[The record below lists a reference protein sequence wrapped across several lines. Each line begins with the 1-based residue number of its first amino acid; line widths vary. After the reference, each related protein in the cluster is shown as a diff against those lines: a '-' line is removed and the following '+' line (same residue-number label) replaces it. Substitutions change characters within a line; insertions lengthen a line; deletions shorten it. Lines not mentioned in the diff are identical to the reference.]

1 LSMRLFDGTVAII
14 TGATG
19 GIGGASARLFAR
31 EGAKLVLGYRS
42 GKEKAKGLSKA
53 CEELGAETLSL
64 RVDVTDQEDAHRFI
78 AESHKTFGRID
89 CLAAV
94 HGFWS
99 SEIWGKRMVDVTED
113 EWRVVLDNDLKGTFH
128 LCKFAI
134 PYMVKQQKGSVVL
147 MCSSPVFSGHD
158 RGGLFAVAKSGV
170 SALVKS
176 LALEYK
182 PYVRA
187 NAVAPG
193 NVRTR
198 WLDDLP
204 GQERTQ
210 YEMESPLQR
219 LIEPEEVAA
228 VIAFLAS
235 DFASAVNGQI
245 VVVDGGT
252 VMR

>member
-1 LSMRLFDGTVAII
+1 MRLFDGTVAVI

-19 GIGGASARLFAR
+19 GIGSATARLFAR

-42 GKEKAKGLSKA
+42 GADRAKGISKA

-64 RVDVTDQEDAHRFI
+64 RVDVTD
-78 AESHKTFGRID
+78 
-89 CLAAV
+89 CLVAV

-99 SEIWGKRMVDVTED
+99 ADIWEKRMVDITED
-113 EWRVVLDNDLKGTFH
+113 EWRAVLDNDLKGTFH
-128 LCKFAI
+128 LCKSAV
-134 PYMVKQQKGSVVL
+134 PYMVKQKKGSVVL

-158 RGGLFAVAKSGV
+158 RGGLFSVAKSGIG
-170 SALVKS
+170 ALVKS
-176 LALEYK
+176 LTLEYK

-193 NVRTR
+193 NVRTK

-204 GQERTQ
+204 SQERAQ

-219 LIEPEEVAA
+219 LIEPEEVAC

-235 DFASAVNGQI
+235 DLASAVNGQI

>member
-1 LSMRLFDGTVAII
+1 MRLFEGKVAVI

-19 GIGGASARLFAR
+19 GIGGATARLLAR
-31 EGAKLVLGYRS
+31 EGAKLALGYHS
-42 GKEKAKGLSKA
+42 GADRARAISKE
-53 CEELGAETLSL
+53 CEESGTETLSL
-64 RVDVTDQEDAHRFI
+64 RVDVTNQDDVQRFI
-78 AESHKTFGRID
+78 AKSNKTFGRID
-89 CLAAV
+89 SLIAV

-99 SEIWGKRMVDVTED
+99 TGIWEKRMVDITED
-113 EWRVVLDNDLKGTFH
+113 EWRSVLDNDLKGTFH
-128 LCKFAI
+128 LCKSAV
-134 PYMVKQQKGSVVL
+134 PYMLEQKKGSMVL

-158 RGGLFAVAKSGV
+158 RGGLFSVAKSGIG
-170 SALVKS
+170 ALVKS
-176 LALEYK
+176 MVLEYG

-193 NVRTR
+193 NVRTK
-198 WLDDLP
+198 WLDGLLS
-204 GQERTQ
+204 QERTE

-219 LIEPEEVAA
+219 LIEPEEVAS

-235 DFASAVNGQI
+235 DLASAVNGQI

>member
-1 LSMRLFDGTVAII
+1 MKLFDGTVAVI

-42 GKEKAKGLSKA
+42 ATNRAERISKA

-64 RVDVTDQEDAHRFI
+64 QVDVTDQEDVHNFI
-78 AESHKTFGRID
+78 AESHKRFGRID
-89 CLAAV
+89 CLVAV

-99 SEIWGKRMVDVTED
+99 TDIWEKRMVDITED
-113 EWRVVLDNDLKGTFH
+113 EWKAVLDNDLKGTFH
-128 LCKFAI
+128 LCKSTV
-134 PYMVKQQKGSVVL
+134 PHMMTQKKGSVVL

-158 RGGLFAVAKSGV
+158 RGGLFSVAKSGV
-170 SALVKS
+170 GAMVKS

-198 WLDDLP
+198 WLDGLP
-204 GQERTQ
+204 SQERAQ
-210 YEMESPLQR
+210 YELESPLQR
-219 LIEPEEVAA
+219 LIEPEEVAT

-235 DFASAVNGQI
+235 DLASAVNGQI

>member
-1 LSMRLFDGTVAII
+1 MKLFDGTVAVI

-42 GKEKAKGLSKA
+42 ATDRAERISKA

-64 RVDVTDQEDAHRFI
+64 QVDVTDQEDVHRFI

-99 SEIWGKRMVDVTED
+99 SDIWEKRMVDITED
-113 EWRVVLDNDLKGTFH
+113 EWKAVLDNDLKGTFH
-128 LCKFAI
+128 LCKSAV
-134 PYMVKQQKGSVVL
+134 PHMVRQKKGSVVL

-158 RGGLFAVAKSGV
+158 RGGLFSVAKSGV
-170 SALVKS
+170 GALVKS

-198 WLDDLP
+198 WLDGLP
-204 GQERTQ
+204 SQERAQ
-210 YEMESPLQR
+210 YELESPLQR
-219 LIEPEEVAA
+219 LIEPEEVAT

-235 DFASAVNGQI
+235 DLASAVNGQI

>member
-1 LSMRLFDGTVAII
+1 MKLFDGTVAVI

-42 GKEKAKGLSKA
+42 ATNRAERISKA

-64 RVDVTDQEDAHRFI
+64 QVDVTDQEDVHNFI
-78 AESHKTFGRID
+78 AESHKRFGRID
-89 CLAAV
+89 CLVAV

-99 SEIWGKRMVDVTED
+99 TDIWEKRMVDITED
-113 EWRVVLDNDLKGTFH
+113 GWKAVLDNDLKGTFH
-128 LCKFAI
+128 LCKSTV
-134 PYMVKQQKGSVVL
+134 PHMMTQKKGSVVL

-158 RGGLFAVAKSGV
+158 RGGLFSVAKSGV
-170 SALVKS
+170 GAMVKS

-198 WLDDLP
+198 WLDGLP
-204 GQERTQ
+204 SQERAQ
-210 YEMESPLQR
+210 YELESPLQR
-219 LIEPEEVAA
+219 LIEPEEVAT

-235 DFASAVNGQI
+235 DLASAVNGQI

>member
-1 LSMRLFDGTVAII
+1 MRLFDGTVVVI

-19 GIGGASARLFAR
+19 GIGGATAKLLAR

-42 GKEKAKGLSKA
+42 RTDRAKEITKA
-53 CEELGAETLSL
+53 CEDLGAETLSR
-64 RVDVTDQEDAHRFI
+64 RVDVTDQEDVHKFI
-78 AESHKTFGRID
+78 GESHKTFGRID

-99 SEIWGKRMVDVTED
+99 SDIWEKQMVDITED
-113 EWRVVLDNDLKGTFH
+113 EWGAVLDNDLKGTFH
-128 LCKFAI
+128 LCKSAV
-134 PYMVKQQKGSVVL
+134 PYMVEQKKGSVVL

-158 RGGLFAVAKSGV
+158 RGGLFSVAKSGV
-170 SALVKS
+170 GALVKS

-193 NVRTR
+193 NVRTK
-198 WLDDLP
+198 WLDGLP
-204 GQERTQ
+204 SEERAQ

-219 LIEPEEVAA
+219 LIEPEEVAT

-235 DFASAVNGQI
+235 DLASAVNGQI

>member
-1 LSMRLFDGTVAII
+1 MRLFDGTVAVI

-19 GIGGASARLFAR
+19 GIGSATARLFAR

-42 GKEKAKGLSKA
+42 GADRAKAISKA

-64 RVDVTDQEDAHRFI
+64 RVDVTDQEDVHRFI
-78 AESHKTFGRID
+78 AESHKTFGKID
-89 CLAAV
+89 CLVAV

-99 SEIWGKRMVDVTED
+99 ADIWEKRMVDITED
-113 EWRVVLDNDLKGTFH
+113 EWRAVLDNDLKGTFH
-128 LCKFAI
+128 LCKSAV
-134 PYMVKQQKGSVVL
+134 PYMVKQKKGSVVL

-158 RGGLFAVAKSGV
+158 RGGLFSVAKSGIG
-170 SALVKS
+170 ALVKS
-176 LALEYK
+176 LTLEYK

-193 NVRTR
+193 NVRTK

-204 GQERTQ
+204 SQERAQ

-219 LIEPEEVAA
+219 LIEPEEVAC

-235 DFASAVNGQI
+235 DLASAVNGQI

>member
-1 LSMRLFDGTVAII
+1 MKLFDGTVAVI

-42 GKEKAKGLSKA
+42 ATDRAERISKA

-64 RVDVTDQEDAHRFI
+64 QVDVTDQEDVHRFI

-99 SEIWGKRMVDVTED
+99 SDIWEKRMIDITED
-113 EWRVVLDNDLKGTFH
+113 EWKAVLDNDLKGTFH
-128 LCKFAI
+128 LCKSAV
-134 PYMVKQQKGSVVL
+134 PHMVKQKKGSVVL

-158 RGGLFAVAKSGV
+158 RGGLFSVAKSGV
-170 SALVKS
+170 GALVKS

-193 NVRTR
+193 NVRTK

-204 GQERTQ
+204 SQERAQ
-210 YEMESPLQR
+210 YESESPLQR
-219 LIEPEEVAA
+219 LIEPEEVAT

-235 DFASAVNGQI
+235 DLASAVNGQI

>member
-1 LSMRLFDGTVAII
+1 MRLFDGTVAVI

-19 GIGGASARLFAR
+19 GIGSATARLFAR

-42 GKEKAKGLSKA
+42 GADRAKGISKA

-64 RVDVTDQEDAHRFI
+64 RVDVTDQEDVHKFI
-78 AESHKTFGRID
+78 ADSHKIFGKTD
-89 CLAAV
+89 CLVAV

-99 SEIWGKRMVDVTED
+99 ADIWEKRMVDITED
-113 EWRVVLDNDLKGTFH
+113 EWRAVLDNDLKGTFH
-128 LCKFAI
+128 LCKSAV
-134 PYMVKQQKGSVVL
+134 PYMVKQKKGSVVL

-158 RGGLFAVAKSGV
+158 RGGLFSVAKSGIG
-170 SALVKS
+170 ALVKS

-193 NVRTR
+193 NVRTK

-204 GQERTQ
+204 SQERAQ

-219 LIEPEEVAA
+219 LIEPEEVAC

-235 DFASAVNGQI
+235 DLASAVNGQI

>member
-1 LSMRLFDGTVAII
+1 MKLFDGTVAVI

-42 GKEKAKGLSKA
+42 ATNRAERISKA

-64 RVDVTDQEDAHRFI
+64 QVDVTDQADVHNFI
-78 AESHKTFGRID
+78 AESHKRFGRID
-89 CLAAV
+89 CLVAV

-99 SEIWGKRMVDVTED
+99 TDIWEKRMVDITED
-113 EWRVVLDNDLKGTFH
+113 EWKAVLDNDLKGTFH
-128 LCKFAI
+128 LCKSTV
-134 PYMVKQQKGSVVL
+134 PHMMTQKKGSVVL

-158 RGGLFAVAKSGV
+158 RGGLFSVAKSGV
-170 SALVKS
+170 GAMVKS

-198 WLDDLP
+198 WLDGLP
-204 GQERTQ
+204 SQERAQ
-210 YEMESPLQR
+210 YELESPLQR
-219 LIEPEEVAA
+219 LIEPEEVAT

-235 DFASAVNGQI
+235 DLASAVNGQI

>member
-1 LSMRLFDGTVAII
+1 MRLFNGTVAVI

-19 GIGGASARLFAR
+19 GIGSATARLFAR

-42 GKEKAKGLSKA
+42 GADRAKGISKA

-64 RVDVTDQEDAHRFI
+64 RVDVTDQEDVHRFI
-78 AESHKTFGRID
+78 AESHKTFGKIE
-89 CLAAV
+89 CLVAV

-99 SEIWGKRMVDVTED
+99 ADIWEKRMVDITED
-113 EWRVVLDNDLKGTFH
+113 EWRAVLDNDLKGTFH
-128 LCKFAI
+128 LFISAI
-134 PYMVKQQKGSVVL
+134 PHMVKQKKGTVVL

-158 RGGLFAVAKSGV
+158 RGGLFSVAKSGIG
-170 SALVKS
+170 ALVKS

-193 NVRTR
+193 NVRTK

-204 GQERTQ
+204 SQERAQ

-219 LIEPEEVAA
+219 LIEPEEVAS

-235 DFASAVNGQI
+235 DLASAVNGQI

>member
-1 LSMRLFDGTVAII
+1 MRLLDGKVAVV

-19 GIGGASARLFAR
+19 GIGSATAKLLAE
-31 EGAKLVLGYRS
+31 EGAKLALGYHS
-42 GKEKAKGLSKA
+42 GTERARGISKE
-53 CEELGAETLSL
+53 CEELGAQTLSSH
-64 RVDVTDQEDAHRFI
+64 VDVTNQEDVDKFI
-78 AESHKTFGRID
+78 TESNARFGRID
-89 CLAAV
+89 CLIAV

-99 SEIWGKRMVDVTED
+99 AEIWEKKVIDTTEN
-113 EWRVVLDNDLKGTFH
+113 EWKSVLDNDLKGTFH
-128 LCKFAI
+128 LCKAVL
-134 PYMVKQQKGSVVL
+134 PHMVKQKKGSMVL

-158 RGGLFAVAKSGV
+158 RGGLFSVAKSGI

-176 LALEYK
+176 MALEHK

-193 NVRTR
+193 NVRTK
-198 WLDDLP
+198 WLDSLP
-204 GQERTQ
+204 SRERAE

-219 LIEPEEVAA
+219 LIEPEEVAN

-245 VVVDGGT
+245 IVVDGGT

>member
-1 LSMRLFDGTVAII
+1 MKLFDGTVAVIS
-14 TGATG
+14 GATG
-19 GIGGASARLFAR
+19 GIGSVTARLFAK

-42 GKEKAKGLSKA
+42 GADKAKTISKT
-53 CEELGAETLSL
+53 CEDLGAETLSL
-64 RVDVTDQEDAHRFI
+64 QVDVTNPEDVHRFI
-78 AESHKTFGRID
+78 AESNKTFGKTD
-89 CLAAV
+89 CLVAV

-99 SEIWGKRMVDVTED
+99 ADIWEKRMVDITED
-113 EWRVVLDNDLKGTFH
+113 EWRAVLDNDLKGTFH
-128 LCKFAI
+128 LCKSAV
-134 PYMVKQQKGSVVL
+134 PYMVKQKKGSVVL

-158 RGGLFAVAKSGV
+158 RGGLFSVAKSGIG
-170 SALVKS
+170 ALVKS

-193 NVRTR
+193 NVRTK
-198 WLDDLP
+198 WLDGLP
-204 GQERTQ
+204 RQERVQ

-219 LIEPEEVAA
+219 FIEPEEIAS

-235 DFASAVNGQI
+235 DQASAVNGQI